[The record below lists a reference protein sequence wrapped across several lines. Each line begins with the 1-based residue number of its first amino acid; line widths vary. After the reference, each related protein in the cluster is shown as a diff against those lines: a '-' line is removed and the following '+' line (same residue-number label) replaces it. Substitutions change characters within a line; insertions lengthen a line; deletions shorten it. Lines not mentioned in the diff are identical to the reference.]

1 MHRHLHEH
9 GGVDPAI
16 VTTAEGIRAVTWS
29 FFGLA
34 VTAAFQALVVA
45 WSGSVAL
52 LADTLHNLGD
62 AATAVP
68 LWIAF
73 RLARRP
79 PSQRFPYG
87 LGRTEDLAG
96 AVIVGLILASA
107 IVAGYQAID
116 RLRHPQSIEALGAV
130 AAASLVGYF
139 GNELVAVFRTRVGR
153 KIGSEAL
160 VADGRHARAD
170 AWTSLAVLAGA
181 LGVWAGYPTADA
193 IAGLLVTAA
202 ILGTVWESGR
212 TIFTRMLDGVEPS
225 LLSEVRHAAARAAG
239 VRAVTEVR
247 ARWVGHWLR
256 AEVNV
261 AVDDRLSV
269 AEGHRIATE
278 VREALLH
285 HLPHLGDAIVHVDP
299 VGEAGERFHEIA
311 AHAHDGPPLHPH

>member
-153 KIGSEAL
+153 RIGSEAL

-181 LGVWAGYPTADA
+181 LGVWAGYPMADA

-299 VGEAGERFHEIA
+299 VGEAGERFHQIA
-311 AHAHDGPPLHPH
+311 AHAHDGLPLHPH

>member
-130 AAASLVGYF
+130 AAASLLGFF

-153 KIGSEAL
+153 RIGSEAL

-225 LLSEVRHAAARAAG
+225 LLSEVRQAAAHAAG

-261 AVDDRLSV
+261 AVDDHLSV

-299 VGEAGERFHEIA
+299 VGEAGERFHQIA
-311 AHAHDGPPLHPH
+311 AHAHDGVPLHPH